1 MYTIYCLKSIDGIK
15 LRLKCSVRTAGSV
28 KLEELRREVAESFA
42 SRRQGGSR
50 GKKRELARLVNLEK
64 LLEHNTVKIS
74 GPNRSVKVTEHFTCI
89 STDVIYCITC
99 TLCKKIYL
107 GETARR
113 LADRFRKHLT
123 DVEKKQHRSVQTSRA
138 PF

>member
-74 GPNRSVKVTEHFTCI
+74 
-89 STDVIYCITC
+89 
-99 TLCKKIYL
+99 
-107 GETARR
+107 
-113 LADRFRKHLT
+113 
-123 DVEKKQHRSVQTSRA
+123 
-138 PF
+138 